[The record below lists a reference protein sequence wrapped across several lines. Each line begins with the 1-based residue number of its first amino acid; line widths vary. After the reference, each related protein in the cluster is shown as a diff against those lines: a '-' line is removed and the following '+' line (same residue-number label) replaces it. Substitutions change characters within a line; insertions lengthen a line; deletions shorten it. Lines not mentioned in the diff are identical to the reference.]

1 MVIAGQSRPERMA
14 HAFDELAPGYDHA
27 HHDAVAGALLA
38 FAGPSYLGAAAD
50 VACGGGAVALAL
62 LRLRRAEAALEDVAA
77 GGAGGVVGA
86 GGTAGAGGGRVL
98 AVDLAPRMIAV
109 GRARA
114 AREGLGEAIE
124 WQVGSALP
132 LPVPDMSLDLVLC
145 ASSLHFLGAAALQD
159 WRRVLREGGR
169 AAFTLPLAS
178 AFRASGAF
186 AELVAEDLTLPSDA
200 ASARALA
207 LEAGF
212 ADARAVVE
220 EVNGRQ
226 IALVV
231 SRA

>member
-14 HAFDELAPGYDHA
+14 HAFDALAPGYDHV
-27 HHDAVAGALLA
+27 HHDAVAQALLA
-38 FAGPSYLGAAAD
+38 FAGPSYQGAAAD

-62 LRLRRAEAALEDVAA
+62 AQLRQGEGAPGDLAA
-77 GGAGGVVGA
+77 GDA
-86 GGTAGAGGGRVL
+86 RVL
-98 AVDLAPRMIAV
+98 AVDLSPQMIEV

-114 AREGLGEAIE
+114 AQAGLAGAIE
-124 WQVGSALP
+124 WRVGSALP
-132 LPVPDMSLDLVLC
+132 LPVPDASLDLILC
-145 ASSLHFLGAAALQD
+145 ASSLHFLGAAALHV
-159 WRRVLREGGR
+159 WRRALRDGGR

-207 LEAGF
+207 VEAGF

-220 EVNGRQ
+220 EVNERQ

>member
-1 MVIAGQSRPERMA
+1 MKQKQERMA
-14 HAFDELAPGYDHA
+14 RAFDDLAPGYDHA
-27 HHDAVAGALLA
+27 HHDAVARALLT
-38 FAGPSYLGAAAD
+38 FAGPSYRGAVAD

-62 LRLRRAEAALEDVAA
+62 AELRRAEAEPNGIAA
-77 GGAGGVVGA
+77 GGA
-86 GGTAGAGGGRVL
+86 RVL
-98 AVDLAPRMIAV
+98 AVDLSPRMIEV

-114 AREGLGEAIE
+114 AQAGLAEAIE
-124 WQVGSALP
+124 WRVGSALP
-132 LPVPDMSLDLVLC
+132 LPAPDASLDLVLC
-145 ASSLHFLGAAALQD
+145 ASSLQFLGAAALHD

-186 AELVAEDLTLPSDA
+186 AELVAEDLALPGDA

-212 ADARAVVE
+212 ADARAAVE
-220 EVNGRQ
+220 EVNERQ

-231 SRA
+231 TRA